1 MHPTLMIMFMDAQ
14 RAGIERR
21 TRLGRPNANR
31 TRTRHSR
38 GERR

>member
-14 RAGIERR
+14 KAERERSARNASRRRLRA
-21 TRLGRPNANR
+21 P
-31 TRTRHSR
+31 R